1 MKVVI
6 LCGGYG
12 TRIRDVADNIPKPMI
27 PIGPYPILWH
37 IMKYY
42 ASHGHQEFVLCL
54 GYKSQVIKDFFLNYE
69 AHTKDFTV
77 VLGRDGDVRFHT
89 DHDESDW
96 QITLADTGLNALT
109 GARIRKIKNYI
120 GDDENFM
127 LTYGDGV
134 GDIDIGSLLA
144 FHAAHG
150 KLLTV
155 TGVRPPGRFGELMA
169 DADGLVSEFN
179 EKPQATAGRISG
191 GFFVCRR
198 EIFDYL
204 DEREDL
210 VFEQEPMSRL
220 VADRQMCLYPHD
232 GFWQPMDTHREYSLL
247 NRLFDS
253 GKAPWVIWK
262 K

>member
-6 LCGGYG
+6 LCGGFG
-12 TRIRDVADNIPKPMI
+12 TRIRDVADDIPKPMI
-27 PIGPYPILWH
+27 SIGDYPILWH

-42 ASHGHQEFVLCL
+42 ASYGFKKFVLCL
-54 GYKSQVIKDFFLNYE
+54 GYKGHVIKDFFLNYE
-69 AHTKDFTV
+69 AHTKDFTIA
-77 VLGRDGDVRFHT
+77 LGRGGDIRFHT

-96 QITLADTGLNALT
+96 QVTLADTGLNAMT
-109 GARIRKIKNYI
+109 GARIRKIRKYI
-120 GDDENFM
+120 GDDEQFM

-134 GDIDIGSLLA
+134 GDIDISKLLS
-144 FHAAHG
+144 FHKAHG
-150 KLLTV
+150 KILTV

-169 DADGLVSEFN
+169 GEDGLVSEFN

-210 VFEQEPMSRL
+210 VFEQHPI
-220 VADRQMCLYPHD
+220 RQLAMDQQLMMFEHD
-232 GFWQPMDTHREYSLL
+232 GFWQPMDTSREYQLL
-247 NRLFDS
+247 NSLYEN
-253 GKAPWVIWK
+253 GNAPWVR
-262 K
+262 